1 MNAGEM
7 HRRNVMH
14 EIERNIREHC
24 LFRIVKNDGKELMQ
38 LLKDVCSATEAEHV
52 GNFMF
57 AVKTRRVGQLLI
69 SAEPLGDAE
78 EYIRITG
85 YRISP

>member
-1 MNAGEM
+1 
-7 HRRNVMH
+7 
-14 EIERNIREHC
+14 
-24 LFRIVKNDGKELMQ
+24 MQ